1 MLLASQPRHSIA
13 RRRPEDAPDREA
25 RPGVPALLGRAF
37 PPCRRLGD
45 AYWQVENLNEAIRVF
60 QLNAPV
66 FFRYSLVYQNVQ
78 SSTGSMLIEL

>member
-1 MLLASQPRHSIA
+1 MNASRCLSSLVSDPGTPLIGRQG
-13 RRRPEDAPDREA
+13 RRA
-25 RPGVPALLGRAF
+25 PALPGRAF
-37 PPCRRLGD
+37 PPCRPSGD
-45 AYWQVENLNEAIRVF
+45 SYWQVENLNEAIRVF